1 MAQHISLIED
11 IQNQVVKQEGV
22 YHNIKSLNKDG
33 NIKDSRILY
42 VNVRSINHN
51 FDKLEILIKRLKLKP
66 YVIVCAESWNIDN
79 IDLYK
84 LQGFKTYYNE
94 SKLNKSDG
102 VIIYINDCVK
112 ETTEIVQIG
121 NLKLLNSKIF
131 LNNNINLIITAL
143 YRSQDMSCLEFNMN
157 LKKFLNDTKNYK
169 NHLIIGDFN
178 IDILKQ
184 NIISE
189 DF

>member
-11 IQNQVVKQEGV
+11 IQNQVIKQEGV
-22 YHNIKSLNKDG
+22 CHNIKSLNKDG

-102 VIIYINDCVK
+102 VIIYIY
-112 ETTEIVQIG
+112 I
-121 NLKLLNSKIF
+121 
-131 LNNNINLIITAL
+131 
-143 YRSQDMSCLEFNMN
+143 
-157 LKKFLNDTKNYK
+157 YK
-169 NHLIIGDFN
+169 
-178 IDILKQ
+178 
-184 NIISE
+184 
-189 DF
+189 